1 MKIIDTE
8 TAIIGGG
15 ASGLAAAIAAS
26 RYGCGNVTV
35 LEKMQRVGKKI
46 LSTGNGRCN
55 LTNRNI
61 TPADYTG
68 DTELL
73 SYISPD
79 IDNAEDFFSSLGLIC
94 RADDNGRVYP
104 YSNAATSVLDAL
116 RFAADSSGIRTVC
129 DFTVSEI
136 TKTKHGFIITN
147 GETQVKA
154 KRVIIAAGG
163 KAAPSLGSSGEGY
176 EPVSY
181 THLTLPTIA

>member
-61 TPADYTG
+61 SPADYTG
-68 DTELL
+68 DTGLL

-79 IDNAEDFFSSLGLIC
+79 IDNAEISFLRSGLSAV
-94 RADDNGRVYP
+94 RM
-104 YSNAATSVLDAL
+104 
-116 RFAADSSGIRTVC
+116 
-129 DFTVSEI
+129 I
-136 TKTKHGFIITN
+136 TAEYIPTAMP
-147 GETQVKA
+147 Q
-154 KRVIIAAGG
+154 
-163 KAAPSLGSSGEGY
+163 PLC
-176 EPVSY
+176 
-181 THLTLPTIA
+181 LTLSDLPLILPASEQYATLRYLK

>member
-26 RYGCGNVTV
+26 RYGCGNVTIF
-35 LEKMQRVGKKI
+35 EKMQRVGKKI

-61 TPADYTG
+61 TPSDYTG

-94 RADDNGRVYP
+94 RADDNLSLIHISEPTRP
-104 YSNAATSVLDAL
+104 Y
-116 RFAADSSGIRTVC
+116 
-129 DFTVSEI
+129 
-136 TKTKHGFIITN
+136 
-147 GETQVKA
+147 
-154 KRVIIAAGG
+154 
-163 KAAPSLGSSGEGY
+163 
-176 EPVSY
+176 
-181 THLTLPTIA
+181 